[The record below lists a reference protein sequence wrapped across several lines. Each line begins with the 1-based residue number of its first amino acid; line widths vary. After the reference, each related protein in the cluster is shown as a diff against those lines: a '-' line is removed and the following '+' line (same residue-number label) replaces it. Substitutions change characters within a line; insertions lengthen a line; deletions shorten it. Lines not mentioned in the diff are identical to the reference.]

1 MLCLLVIFQFRVI
14 LIYNISILY
23 NFNMY
28 FIQYIMFKYFR
39 EFNIDIIVCI
49 LQEKN
54 KNSSIFEK
62 IEFKKF
68 IIKYT
73 WI

>member
-1 MLCLLVIFQFRVI
+1 
-14 LIYNISILY
+14 
-23 NFNMY
+23 MY

-73 WI
+73 